1 MLEIDYNCNKRIF
14 SINYKMY
21 NECYIKGI
29 YKLVYLL

>member
-1 MLEIDYNCNKRIF
+1 MLEIDYNCNKIF